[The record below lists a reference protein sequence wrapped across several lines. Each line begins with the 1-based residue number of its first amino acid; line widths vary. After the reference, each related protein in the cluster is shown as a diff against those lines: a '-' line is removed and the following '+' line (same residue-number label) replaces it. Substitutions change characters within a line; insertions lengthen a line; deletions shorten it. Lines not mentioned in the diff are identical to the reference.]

1 MKEIIAIIRPNKGK
15 ETKER
20 LSESGFYAYS
30 TMRVSGR
37 GKERGLR
44 YAKKVDGKEELGGM
58 RFLPKR
64 LFYIMAEDDDAGRIV
79 EIIMKANRTGQ
90 YGDGK
95 IFVTDIDR
103 VVRIRTGE
111 EGREALL

>member
-20 LSESGFYAYS
+20 LSENGFYAYS
-30 TMRVSGR
+30 TMRVFGR

-44 YAKKVDGKEELGGM
+44 YAKKVEGKEELGGM

-64 LFYIMAEDDDAGRIV
+64 LFYIVAADEDV
-79 EIIMKANRTGQ
+79 ERVIDIIIKANTTGQ

-95 IFVTDIDR
+95 IFVIGIDR
-103 VVRIRTGE
+103 AVRIRTGE
-111 EGREALL
+111 EGGRSL

>member
-1 MKEIIAIIRPNKGK
+1 MKEIIAIIRPNKGR

-20 LSESGFYAYS
+20 LSENGFYAYS
-30 TMRVSGR
+30 TMRVFGR

-44 YAKKVDGKEELGGM
+44 YTRRVNGKDELGGM

-64 LFYIMAEDDDAGRIV
+64 FFSIIAEDGDVDRIV
-79 EIIMKANRTGQ
+79 DIIMKVNRTGQ

-95 IFVTDIDR
+95 IFLIGIDR
-103 VVRIRTGE
+103 TIRIRTGE
-111 EGREALL
+111 EGREAL

>member
-1 MKEIIAIIRPNKGK
+1 MKEIIAIIRPNKGR

-20 LSESGFYAYS
+20 LSENGFYAYS
-30 TMRVSGR
+30 TMRVFGR

-44 YAKKVDGKEELGGM
+44 YARKVDGKDELGGM

-64 LFYIMAEDDDAGRIV
+64 FFSIIAEDNDVGRIID
-79 EIIMKANRTGQ
+79 IIISANRTGQ

-95 IFVTDIDR
+95 IFVISMDR
-103 VVRIRTGE
+103 AVRIRTGE
-111 EGREALL
+111 EGPSAIS

>member
-20 LSESGFYAYS
+20 LSENGFYAYS
-30 TMRVSGR
+30 TMRVFGR

-44 YAKKVDGKEELGGM
+44 YASGREAGM

-64 LFYIMAEDDDAGRIV
+64 LFYIVAADEDVGRVID
-79 EIIMKANRTGQ
+79 IIIKANTTGQ

-95 IFVTDIDR
+95 IFVIGIDSA
-103 VVRIRTGE
+103 VRIRTGE
-111 EGREALL
+111 EGGGSL

>member
-20 LSESGFYAYS
+20 LSENGFYAYS
-30 TMRVSGR
+30 TMRVFGR

-44 YAKKVDGKEELGGM
+44 YATNIDGKEELGGM

-64 LFYIMAEDDDAGRIV
+64 LFYIMAEDDDAKRIID
-79 EIIMKANRTGQ
+79 IIMQANKTGQ

-95 IFVTDIDR
+95 IFVIDIDR
-103 VVRIRTGE
+103 SLRIRTGE

>member
-1 MKEIIAIIRPNKGK
+1 MKEIIVIIRPNKGR

-20 LSESGFYAYS
+20 LSEDGFYAYS
-30 TMRVSGR
+30 TMRVFGR

-64 LFYIMAEDDDAGRIV
+64 FFSIIAEDDDVDKIIN
-79 EIIMKANRTGQ
+79 IIMKANRTGQ

-95 IFVTDIDR
+95 IFVIGIDR
-103 VVRIRTGE
+103 TVRIRTGE
-111 EGREALL
+111 EGHDAIS

>member
-20 LSESGFYAYS
+20 LSENGFYAYS
-30 TMRVSGR
+30 SMRVFGR

-44 YAKKVDGKEELGGM
+44 YAKKVDGKEEIGGM

-64 LFYIMAEDDDAGRIV
+64 LFYIMAEDDDAERIV

-95 IFVTDIDR
+95 IFVINIDR
-103 VVRIRTGE
+103 AVRIRTGE
-111 EGREALL
+111 EGQEAL